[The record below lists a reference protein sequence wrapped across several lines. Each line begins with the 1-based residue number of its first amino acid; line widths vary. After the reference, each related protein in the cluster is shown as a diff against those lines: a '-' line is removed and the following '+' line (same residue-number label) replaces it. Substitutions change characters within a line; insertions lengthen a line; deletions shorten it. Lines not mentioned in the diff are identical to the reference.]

1 MKNRIFFWLIFFVN
15 INFLFAR
22 FSSSNDSLYSELHWS
37 LCGNSSREIIRKLD
51 IEPENTEE
59 RFVTFYD
66 LKKNDGSFEFF
77 NQGVVLRLRVDAD
90 NEASTAIKIKVNGL
104 NDFIDQNT
112 LAEDE
117 KYKCEEDRYV
127 DRKSYFCSLS
137 RHFRFPSRTLFSE
150 NQKAFLNKK
159 FLREL
164 QLEKLSSFGPVLNN
178 VWVFSRSTGFVL
190 EEMRLPDA
198 TSFYELSK
206 RVPFDEAEK
215 KYREYSDF
223 LQKKNVHLC
232 EIQESKTLKVLN
244 FFKNIF

>member
-1 MKNRIFFWLIFFVN
+1 MKIRIFFLLIFFVN
-15 INFLFAR
+15 ISFLFAR

-37 LCGNSSREIIRKLD
+37 LCGNSSREILRKLD
-51 IEPENTEE
+51 IEPENTEQ

-66 LKKNDGSFEFF
+66 VKKNDGTFEFF
-77 NQGVVLRLRVDAD
+77 NQGIILRLRVDSE
-90 NEASTAIKIKVNGL
+90 NKASTTIKIKVSGL
-104 NDFIDQNT
+104 SDFIDQNT

-137 RHFRFPSRTLFSE
+137 RRFRYPSRTLFSE
-150 NQKAFLNKK
+150 NQKAFLKK
-159 FLREL
+159 IYLHEL

-178 VWVFSRSTGFVL
+178 DWVFSRSTDFNL

-223 LQKKNVHLC
+223 LQKKNIHLC